1 MEKIKL
7 NNLQGEEEIE
17 FQVIEQTRINNTN
30 YLLVTEGPLDT
41 EEETAYILKDLS
53 KEEDIEAVYEFVEDD
68 EEIESVSKIFA
79 QLLDDIDLEA

>member
-30 YLLVTEGPLDT
+30 YLLVTEGSSDA

-53 KEEDIEAVYEFVEDD
+53 KEEEAEAVYEFVEDD